1 MNRNKYS
8 LLHRT
13 LLFHWTQPSGV
24 QKNSDEED
32 AKKFIPKPTPQNMTD
47 RLVLIS
53 HLKSILTEG
62 LRYSCPKGIHEEKI
76 TDLIQTRHRLISLSE
91 WNVGASS
98 EHARRYGHIGLGFTR
113 KYIMSHDGRPVIYL
127 RKSEKDNDPMTEA
140 MIKLLNSALKDHD
153 LRDHAQLIASLLKL
167 SKDPRKP
174 KKSDDD
180 SRKSKSGSPPDEDHN
195 YALQFGG
202 IHGNLEDREWRI
214 LDPSSPDCKPRAL
227 PCEPGKLAMIVLP
240 DHKTLT
246 LALKDECIR
255 EIVLNPEKPAVCVIS
270 REMLYSI

>member
-8 LLHRT
+8 LLHRK
-13 LLFHWTQPSGV
+13 LLFHWTQ
-24 QKNSDEED
+24 KNPDEEGT
-32 AKKFIPKPTPQNMTD
+32 KKFIPKAPPQTMPD

-53 HLKSILTEG
+53 HLRSILTEG

-127 RKSEKDNDPMTEA
+127 RKSEKDNDPTTEA
-140 MIKLLNSALKDHD
+140 MIKLLNSALKDDD

-174 KKSDDD
+174 NKSDD
-180 SRKSKSGSPPDEDHN
+180 KSKKRKPGRSPDEDHN
-195 YALQFGG
+195 YALKFGG

-214 LDPSSPDCKPRAL
+214 LDPSSLDCKPRVL

-246 LALKDECIR
+246 LAFKDESIR
-255 EIVLNPEKPAVCVIS
+255 NIVLNTEKPAICVIS
-270 REMLYSI
+270 REMLHSI